1 MTMKEA
7 KTRIQAAAPNGKIPC
22 ATAFRLAEEL
32 GITRSRLGELLNEL
46 NVKIIQCQLGC
57 FP

>member
-1 MTMKEA
+1 MTIKEVKA
-7 KTRIQAAAPNGKIPC
+7 RIQEAAPHGKIPC

-32 GITRSRLGELLNEL
+32 GLTRSKFGEILNEL
-46 NVKIIQCQLGC
+46 KVKISQCQLGC